1 MFFVLGG
8 IATIGVV
15 AVASGL
21 YWAANSYAKP
31 YMPDANSL
39 VGKTIV
45 ITGATTGLGLE
56 SAKRLAAGG
65 ANVILTSR
73 TTSKGEIAVQ
83 EIRKYLANEIN
94 VSYDQQMVA
103 YKVLDFNDLNAVK
116 ANLAQLWGDVEK
128 VDVLL
133 NNAGALYEEH
143 MLTVDGFER
152 TIQSNHLGHF
162 VLTALLYPRMSKDAR
177 IVNVSSNAHGFV
189 PNGLPF
195 DNLWKAEKSFG
206 TFPTYA
212 VSKLANI
219 LFTEELQRRLSKATS
234 PIVAFSVHP
243 GVVSTDIGRD
253 VDGKIIGKLFSWFV
267 KTFSNIG
274 VTKTV
279 SNGSATQ
286 VWLSATPN
294 ISEEMKGKYFV
305 DCAVTKVSAKT
316 PESDA
321 ARLWEESEQMSGVK
335 FAII

>member
-1 MFFVLGG
+1 MASVLCGG
-8 IATIGVV
+8 IVIGIV
-15 AVASGL
+15 AL
-21 YWAANSYAKP
+21 YWARNSYAKP
-31 YMPDANSL
+31 YMPEVNSL

-45 ITGATTGLGLE
+45 VTGATTGLGLE

-73 TTSKGEIAVQ
+73 TASKGEIAVQ

-94 VSYDQQMVA
+94 VTYGQQIIV
-103 YKVLDFNDLNAVK
+103 YKVLDFDDLNVVK
-116 ANLAQLWGDVEK
+116 SNLAQFWGDVEK

-133 NNAGALYEEH
+133 NNAGAVYDGR

-177 IVNVSSNAHGFV
+177 IVNVASNAHGLIRY
-189 PNGLPF
+189 GLPF
-195 DNLWKAEKSFG
+195 DNLWTAEKSFG
-206 TFPTYA
+206 PFSTYA

-234 PIVAFSVHP
+234 PMVAFSVTP
-243 GVVSTDIGRD
+243 GVTTTEIARNVNERIL
-253 VDGKIIGKLFSWFV
+253 GKFFSWFA

-274 VTKTV
+274 LTKTV
-279 SNGSATQ
+279 ANGSATQ

-294 ISEEMKGKYFV
+294 ISEEMKGKYIG
-305 DCAVTKVSAKT
+305 DCKIKKVYAKT
-316 PESDA
+316 TESDA
-321 ARLWEESEQMSGVK
+321 ARLWEESEQMGGVK
-335 FAII
+335 FVIS